1 MYQNTHQ
8 FYITEEFSQ
17 NTMGITYKFFSL
29 NMDILTSNDLICRVA
44 MKKKKSTA
52 QIVLSEHVT
61 NCMLDVIFVRTRISF
76 IQHYLILV

>member
-44 MKKKKSTA
+44 MKKKKAQLKLFCLNMS
-52 QIVLSEHVT
+52 QIV
-61 NCMLDVIFVRTRISF
+61 CWMSF
-76 IQHYLILV
+76 LLEPELALFSII